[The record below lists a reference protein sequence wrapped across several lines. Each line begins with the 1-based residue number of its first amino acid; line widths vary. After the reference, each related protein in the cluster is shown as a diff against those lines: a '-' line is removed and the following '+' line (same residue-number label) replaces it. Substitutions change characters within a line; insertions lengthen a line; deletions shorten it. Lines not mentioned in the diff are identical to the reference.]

1 MIRDITIGQYYRTES
16 DIHKLDPRTKIICT
30 LIMVITLFIF
40 KGFVQ
45 YVVAAAFVGM
55 VIHMSNVPFKHIIR
69 GLKPVL
75 ILIIFTAVCQL
86 VFTKTGTVLVDLG
99 FMRLY
104 SIAVKNAILFTVRI
118 VFLIIGTSMM
128 TYTTTP
134 NQLTDGLEVV
144 LKPLKLLKVPVH
156 DMAMIMSIALRFIP
170 ILLEECDKIMKAQ
183 MARGAD
189 LERGNLITRAKN
201 LVPILI
207 PLFVS
212 AFKRADDLAMAM
224 ESRCYRGGE
233 GRTKLHPLKYKQA
246 DYIAYVAV
254 ISFVVVEY

>member
-1 MIRDITIGQYYRTES
+1 MLRDITIGQYYRTES

-55 VIHMSNVPFKHIIR
+55 VIHISNVPFKHIIR

-156 DMAMIMSIALRFIP
+156 DMASYVDRMIVMNKGQIAYDDSPTTIFEKADELEKIGLDVPQCASLINRLRKEGYLVP
-170 ILLEECDKIMKAQ
+170 NSNYTVESTCNILLQYICNILGKSTDK
-183 MARGAD
+183 R
-189 LERGNLITRAKN
+189 L
-201 LVPILI
+201 
-207 PLFVS
+207 
-212 AFKRADDLAMAM
+212 
-224 ESRCYRGGE
+224 
-233 GRTKLHPLKYKQA
+233 
-246 DYIAYVAV
+246 
-254 ISFVVVEY
+254 